1 MCLLQAREQQHHRI
15 HNATQDLPKEVT
27 NMKQIL
33 TLEQPTTLSAP
44 SVQSF
49 VMPSL
54 VLSPAVHS
62 PAVHSPVVMSV
73 SPVADVASADA
84 AVVSGN
90 VVHVAAVVA
99 AANRLENGRIAF
111 GWAAWD
117 TTGAPKSQAMTTSPS
132 AKTECT
138 KTTKT
143 MKPCTRKSNAVKSYA
158 KKYTKRPLSWSG
170 DPNG

>member
-1 MCLLQAREQQHHRI
+1 
-15 HNATQDLPKEVT
+15 
-27 NMKQIL
+27 MKQIL
-33 TLEQPTTLSAP
+33 TLEQLPTLSARLRSSQ

-49 VMPSL
+49 VMPSPFMQL
-54 VLSPAVHS
+54 LTAD
-62 PAVHSPVVMSV
+62 VV
-73 SPVADVASADA
+73 VADVVV
-84 AVVSGN
+84 AVVDG
-90 VVHVAAVVA
+90 HVAAPAHVAANVA

-132 AKTECT
+132 ATTECCKTEG
-138 KTTKT
+138 KTAKT
-143 MKPCTRKSNAVKSYA
+143 MKPCTRKSNNSYA